1 LQAADLLKKLQASQ
15 QANLGLTQEKE
26 SAVNQAKA
34 AEADRVE
41 FANVTTIRV
50 QELSDLNEVL
60 MAESKVSSTLLQST
74 LTRCINRNA
83 SRCGL
88 RVLPEKGRATTPC
101 ALQPFLPLTRVL
113 LTLIRANTL
122 FQMALQ
128 SVCSTFSVTYTLLY
142 CRPCC
147 SPYSS
152 TNALLMKFSA
162 PVFYKKKKKKI
173 VEKVY
178 A

>member
-74 LTRCINRNA
+74 LTRFINWDA
-83 SRCGL
+83 SRRGL

-101 ALQPFLPLTRVL
+101 AL
-113 LTLIRANTL
+113 
-122 FQMALQ
+122 
-128 SVCSTFSVTYTLLY
+128 
-142 CRPCC
+142 
-147 SPYSS
+147 
-152 TNALLMKFSA
+152 
-162 PVFYKKKKKKI
+162 
-173 VEKVY
+173 
-178 A
+178 